1 MQRYSGAFGTEVI
14 RCTGL
19 AVGAV
24 LLPAA
29 VWSAAYAVLLLAH
42 MLGAFP
48 SVFAQFPSVFSTGA
62 TVFAG
67 SVLLTTFLIAGLWL
81 ARGRH

>member
-1 MQRYSGAFGTEVI
+1 MQSISGAFGAEVI

-29 VWSAAYAVLLLAH
+29 LWSAAYAVLWLAH
-42 MLGAFP
+42 MLGAYP
-48 SVFAQFPSVFSTGA
+48 SVFAQFPGVFSTGA

-67 SVLLTTFLIAGLWL
+67 SVLLATSLIAGLWL